1 MIIYS
6 YFRFEIVIVGEVI
19 EFLKRSFLILYLK
32 IILIGIDLNSM
43 YVHRILKLIRQN
55 TRISCVKYSSL
66 KYTICFFIIRQSMN

>member
-55 TRISCVKYSSL
+55 TRISC
-66 KYTICFFIIRQSMN
+66 

>member
-19 EFLKRSFLILYLK
+19 EFLKRSSLILYLK
-32 IILIGIDLNSM
+32 INLIGIDLNSM

-55 TRISCVKYSSL
+55 TRISC
-66 KYTICFFIIRQSMN
+66 

>member
-32 IILIGIDLNSM
+32 INLIGIDLNSI

-55 TRISCVKYSSL
+55 TRISC
-66 KYTICFFIIRQSMN
+66 

>member
-32 IILIGIDLNSM
+32 INLIGIDLNSM
-43 YVHRILKLIRQN
+43 YVHQILKLIRQN
-55 TRISCVKYSSL
+55 TRISC
-66 KYTICFFIIRQSMN
+66 

>member
-32 IILIGIDLNSM
+32 INLIGIDLNSM

-55 TRISCVKYSSL
+55 TRFHVKV
-66 KYTICFFIIRQSMN
+66 

>member
-32 IILIGIDLNSM
+32 INLIGIDLNSM

-55 TRISCVKYSSL
+55 TRISC
-66 KYTICFFIIRQSMN
+66 